1 MRKHWWIGSG
11 VAAVVMVAGVGVYA
25 SMAGD
30 KKPDNKDAKDTVAA
44 LQFLPG
50 EVTKPQ
56 KATMPARIE
65 FSGPLVAPNT
75 VVVKAKAAGT
85 LVNLAVAEGSRV
97 RAGQALGT
105 LDLEELR
112 YRVAERNA
120 TLESAKAQYDQT
132 ARQYEAN
139 KGLAANSFIA
149 QTALDNSRAQMD
161 AAKAQWLASKAQL
174 DTSEVLL
181 RQAALVSPI
190 DGIVSK
196 RWTLPGEK
204 VAAEQQVL
212 TIVDLSRLELAG
224 LVGTHE
230 IGRLHPGMTVQVLI
244 EGEDKPVEATI
255 NRISPMAEPGTRSIT
270 VVLSLANAGER
281 FRAGQYA
288 MAAVELP
295 DETQRLTLPETA
307 VAGANGENQVW
318 TIEKGA
324 LVRHSVTVGRR
335 DERAGRVEIVRG
347 LSPDAEV
354 LAARFDNLH
363 EGGKAVVV
371 ADKRPTVASATTASA
386 HD

>member
-1 MRKHWWIGSG
+1 MRKHWWIGG
-11 VAAVVMVAGVGVYA
+11 GIAAVVMVAGVAVYA
-25 SMAGD
+25 SMGGG
-30 KKPDNKDAKDTVAA
+30 KKPDGKDDKVAAA
-44 LQFLPG
+44 LQFLPA

-56 KATMPARIE
+56 KSTMPARVE

-75 VVVKAKAAGT
+75 VIVKAKAAGT
-85 LVNLAVAEGSRV
+85 LVSLAVAEGSRV
-97 RAGQALGT
+97 RAGQALGQ

-112 YRVAERNA
+112 FRVAERNA

-161 AAKAQWLASKAQL
+161 AAKAQWLAAKAQL

-230 IGRLHPGMTVQVLI
+230 IGRLHPGMAVQVMI

-270 VVLSLANAGER
+270 VVLSLANAGEH

-295 DETQRLTLPETA
+295 DETQRLTLPDTA
-307 VAGANGENQVW
+307 VAGSNGENQVW

-335 DERAGRVEIVRG
+335 DERAGRIEIVRG
-347 LSPDAEV
+347 LNPDAEV
-354 LAARFDNLH
+354 LAAHFDNLH

-371 ADKRPTVASATTASA
+371 ADHRPTVASAASGA
-386 HD
+386 MND